1 MRRASSLQEGSS
13 SAAGDK
19 EGAAEEQ
26 VWEAR
31 GSGGGAVRG
40 AVRGAGSAAE
50 AGAAE
55 RSRRGASAVK

>member
-13 SAAGDK
+13 SAAADK
-19 EGAAEEQ
+19 EGAVEEQ

-31 GSGGGAVRG
+31 GSGGG